1 MVNHGMPGSH
11 LSQSDSAP
19 SFSNDRAHGHQ
30 STHNITTKFLSAEER
45 FMFGIGML
53 LHWPVPLY
61 HCSLTVSGR
70 TPDRDERERT
80 EKWNQVGSFL
90 LKSRSFELIRSQTT
104 HHWWQ
109 LRKLRDIIA
118 ARHSVVPCANKFC
131 RCQKYLAGTVFDF
144 FFYPPVAQK

>member
-1 MVNHGMPGSH
+1 MDFIVSSLRTVQNRLSVRSVTFPVVVNHGMHGSQ

-30 STHNITTKFLSAEER
+30 STHNITTKFLSAEEH
-45 FMFGIGML
+45 FVFGIGIL

-61 HCSLTVSGR
+61 HSSLTVSGR

-80 EKWNQVGSFL
+80 ETWNQVGSFL

-104 HHWWQ
+104 HHY
-109 LRKLRDIIA
+109 
-118 ARHSVVPCANKFC
+118 SVVLKTLETWSC
-131 RCQKYLAGTVFDF
+131 LWGMSWMV
-144 FFYPPVAQK
+144 

>member
-1 MVNHGMPGSH
+1 
-11 LSQSDSAP
+11 
-19 SFSNDRAHGHQ
+19 
-30 STHNITTKFLSAEER
+30 
-45 FMFGIGML
+45 MFGIGML

-80 EKWNQVGSFL
+80 ETWNQVGSFL

-109 LRKLRDIIA
+109 LRKLCDIIA
-118 ARHSVVPCANKFC
+118 ARHSVVQCANKFC
-131 RCQKYLAGTVFDF
+131 RCQKYLAGTVLDF
-144 FFYPPVAQK
+144 FFIPLSHRSEDSVDQSLNGVCSSTFFLVHHQFPI

>member
-1 MVNHGMPGSH
+1 
-11 LSQSDSAP
+11 
-19 SFSNDRAHGHQ
+19 
-30 STHNITTKFLSAEER
+30 
-45 FMFGIGML
+45 MFGIGLL

-61 HCSLTVSGR
+61 HSSLTVSGR

-118 ARHSVVPCANKFC
+118 ARHSVVQCANKFC
-131 RCQKYLAGTVFDF
+131 RCQKYLAGTVFYF
-144 FFYPPVAQK
+144 FFIPLSHRSEDSIDQSLNGVCSSTFFLVHHQFPI